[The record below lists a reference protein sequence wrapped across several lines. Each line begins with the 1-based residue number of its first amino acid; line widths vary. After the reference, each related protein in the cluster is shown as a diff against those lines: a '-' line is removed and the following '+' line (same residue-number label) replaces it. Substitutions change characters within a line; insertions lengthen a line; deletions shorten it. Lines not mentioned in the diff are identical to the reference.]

1 MAPKPAYIQSQM
13 SRHTQEITGSSHG
26 RGIALTMT
34 VQVFE
39 DGHCRFDGIPC
50 GEPGTDGWNSLHEHV
65 ALRLGELNRE
75 LGRLKDGR
83 RLLFL
88 SKSEREPA
96 EISCAG
102 YGPPP
107 GASP

>member
-1 MAPKPAYIQSQM
+1 
-13 SRHTQEITGSSHG
+13 
-26 RGIALTMT
+26 
-34 VQVFE
+34 
-39 DGHCRFDGIPC
+39 
-50 GEPGTDGWNSLHEHV
+50 V

-88 SKSEREPA
+88 GKSERQPV

-107 GASP
+107 GVPF

>member
-13 SRHTQEITGSSHG
+13 SRHTEEITGSTHG

-50 GEPGTDGWNSLHEHV
+50 GEPGTAGTACTSM
-65 ALRLGELNRE
+65 LRCG
-75 LGRLKDGR
+75 
-83 RLLFL
+83 
-88 SKSEREPA
+88 S
-96 EISCAG
+96 
-102 YGPPP
+102 
-107 GASP
+107 ASSTGSWVG